1 MIVNEAA
8 LGVYLLVVASG
19 VAGYFAGKYHGF
31 REGQE
36 LIWGHFRAQAE
47 KFEAERLR
55 EEEYARAATD

>member
-8 LGVYLLVVASG
+8 LGVYLLVVAAG

-36 LIWGHFRAQAE
+36 LIWGHFREQAD
-47 KFEAERLR
+47 KAEAARLR
-55 EEEYARAATD
+55 EEEYGRAAAD